1 MAERG
6 TVMEEK
12 IQLKI
17 TMTEQNIKEYVYGQ
31 TLKSGRGIAFAALG
45 VIAIVI
51 LVYSW
56 EAQNL
61 MTKICLIGIAS
72 IYLVVQPVLTIL
84 KANTLSKRPEL
95 FVPIEYEIDE
105 EEVAVTQGEEH
116 IVYRWEDGFRFVVKK
131 NLLLMYV
138 SRINAYILPKDQLG
152 EDYQRLLTMAKNHGC
167 PVRA

>member
-1 MAERG
+1 
-6 TVMEEK
+6 MEEK
-12 IQLKI
+12 IRLKI
-17 TMTEQNIKEYVYGQ
+17 TMTEQNIKDYVYGQ
-31 TLKSGRGIAFAALG
+31 TLKSLRGIAFFALG
-45 VIAIVI
+45 VLAIVI
-51 LVYSW
+51 LVLTW
-56 EAQNL
+56 NDQGTLA
-61 MTKICLIGIAS
+61 KVCLIGIAA
-72 IYLVVQPVLTIL
+72 IYLVVQPVMTIL

-105 EEVAVTQGEEH
+105 EEVAVTQREEH

-152 EDYQRLLTMAKNHGC
+152 EDYTRLLTMAKNHGC

>member
-1 MAERG
+1 
-6 TVMEEK
+6 MEEK
-12 IQLKI
+12 IRLKI
-17 TMTEQNIKEYVYGQ
+17 TLTEKDIKDYVYGQ
-31 TLKSGRGIAFAALG
+31 TLKSARGIAFFALG

-51 LVYSW
+51 LVLSW
-56 EAQNL
+56 KDQGTLA
-61 MTKICLIGIAS
+61 KVCLIGIAA

-84 KANTLSKRPEL
+84 KANTLTKRPEL
-95 FVPIEYEIDE
+95 SVPIDYEIDE

>member
-1 MAERG
+1 
-6 TVMEEK
+6 MEEK
-12 IQLKI
+12 IRLKI
-17 TMTEQNIKEYVYGQ
+17 TMTEKNIKDYVYGQ
-31 TLKSGRGIAFAALG
+31 TIKSMRGVAFFALG

-51 LVYSW
+51 LVMTWSD
-56 EAQNL
+56 QNVF
-61 MTKICLIGIAS
+61 TKVCLIGIAA
-72 IYLVVQPVLTIL
+72 IYLVVQPLMTML
-84 KANTLSKRPEL
+84 KANTLSKRQEL
-95 FVPIEYEIDE
+95 FVPIDYEIDE

-152 EDYQRLLTMAKNHGC
+152 DAYTQILTLAKKHGC

>member
-1 MAERG
+1 
-6 TVMEEK
+6 MEEK
-12 IQLKI
+12 IRLKI
-17 TMTEQNIKEYVYGQ
+17 TMTEQNIKDYVYGQ
-31 TLKSGRGIAFAALG
+31 TLKSLRGIAFFALG
-45 VIAIVI
+45 VLAIVI
-51 LVYSW
+51 LVLTW
-56 EAQNL
+56 NDQGTLA
-61 MTKICLIGIAS
+61 KVCLIGIAA
-72 IYLVVQPVLTIL
+72 IYLVVQPVMTIL

-152 EDYQRLLTMAKNHGC
+152 EDYTRLLTMAKNHGC

>member
-1 MAERG
+1 
-6 TVMEEK
+6 MEEK
-12 IQLKI
+12 IRLKI
-17 TMTEQNIKEYVYGQ
+17 TMTEKNIKDYVYGQ
-31 TLKSGRGIAFAALG
+31 TIKSMRGVAFFALG

-51 LVYSW
+51 LVMTWSD
-56 EAQNL
+56 QNVF
-61 MTKICLIGIAS
+61 TKVCLIGIAA
-72 IYLVVQPVLTIL
+72 IYLVVQPVMTIL
-84 KANTLSKRPEL
+84 KANTLSKRQEL
-95 FVPIEYEIDE
+95 FVPIDYEIDE

-152 EDYQRLLTMAKNHGC
+152 DAYSQILTLAKKHGC

>member
-1 MAERG
+1 
-6 TVMEEK
+6 MEEK
-12 IQLKI
+12 IRLKI
-17 TMTEQNIKEYVYGQ
+17 TMTEQNIKDYVYGQ
-31 TLKSGRGIAFAALG
+31 TLKSLRGIAFFALG
-45 VIAIVI
+45 VLAIVI
-51 LVYSW
+51 LVLTW
-56 EAQNL
+56 NDQGTLA
-61 MTKICLIGIAS
+61 KVCLIGIAA
-72 IYLVVQPVLTIL
+72 IYLVVQPVMTIL

-152 EDYQRLLTMAKNHGC
+152 ENYTRLLTMAKNHGC

>member
-1 MAERG
+1 
-6 TVMEEK
+6 MEEK
-12 IQLKI
+12 IRLKI
-17 TMTEQNIKEYVYGQ
+17 TMTEKNIKDYVYGQ
-31 TLKSGRGIAFAALG
+31 TIKSMRGVAFFALG

-51 LVYSW
+51 LVMTWSD
-56 EAQNL
+56 QNVF
-61 MTKICLIGIAS
+61 TKVCLIGIAA
-72 IYLVVQPVLTIL
+72 IYLVVQPLMTIL
-84 KANTLSKRPEL
+84 KANTLSKRQEL
-95 FVPIEYEIDE
+95 FVPIDYEIDE

-152 EDYQRLLTMAKNHGC
+152 DAYTQILTLAKKHGC

>member
-1 MAERG
+1 
-6 TVMEEK
+6 MEEK
-12 IQLKI
+12 IRLKI
-17 TMTEQNIKEYVYGQ
+17 TMTEQNIKDYVYGQ
-31 TLKSGRGIAFAALG
+31 TLKSLRGIAFFALG
-45 VIAIVI
+45 VLAIVI
-51 LVYSW
+51 LVLTW
-56 EAQNL
+56 NDQGTLA
-61 MTKICLIGIAS
+61 KVCLIGIAA
-72 IYLVVQPVLTIL
+72 IYLVVQPVMTIL

-131 NLLLMYV
+131 NLLLIYV

-152 EDYQRLLTMAKNHGC
+152 ENYTRLLTMAKNHGC